1 MYFRNYRLS
10 KFCLDRSLNSVVSED
25 PSTFNML
32 KSPKHL
38 WNLHESTFIIFF
50 SHSEDKMIPKI
61 SPLLK
66 FEILRL
72 FLKTLAA
79 DDTYA
84 VWVYADLQF
93 RIQMQLS

>member
-1 MYFRNYRLS
+1 
-10 KFCLDRSLNSVVSED
+10 
-25 PSTFNML
+25 
-32 KSPKHL
+32 
-38 WNLHESTFIIFF
+38 
-50 SHSEDKMIPKI
+50 MIPKI

-84 VWVYADLQF
+84 VWVDADLQF
-93 RIQMQLS
+93 RIQMQLSEKRETFLFHL